1 MFLSNLVRQSLA
13 FSRIA
18 GGMLERI
25 GQSLYPTNGCLDAR
39 QFLLQLL
46 DCFME
51 VINIHTKPIG
61 RMNRTTLGG

>member
-1 MFLSNLVRQSLA
+1 MLLSSLVRLWLI

-25 GQSLYPTNGCLDAR
+25 GQSLYPTNGYLDAR
-39 QFLLQLL
+39 QFLLQLF

-51 VINIHTKPIG
+51 AIDIHTKPIG
-61 RMNRTTLGG
+61 LKNHTPLGG

>member
-1 MFLSNLVRQSLA
+1 MLLSSLVRLSLI

-18 GGMLERI
+18 GGRIERI

-39 QFLLQLL
+39 QFLLQLF

-51 VINIHTKPIG
+51 AIDIHTNPIG
-61 RMNRTTLGG
+61 LKNHTTLGG